1 MGSFNFKSS
10 GKTAEQKSI
19 ESILKSATPIGIK
32 TPLRFA
38 SGDGLYGMNYVLS
51 DQVKDNLRNLIMTN
65 WGERLGFY
73 DFGGNLRS
81 LTTEYVSQ
89 DDFDSKAIERI
100 RTAVG
105 RWMPYIDLEDFESRA
120 NRTDNKNTAVI
131 DIIITYNIPSL
142 DVKQQKLQITLYV
155 I

>member
-81 LTTEYVSQ
+81 LTTEYVSL
-89 DDFDSKAIERI
+89 DDFDSKAIE
-100 RTAVG
+100 
-105 RWMPYIDLEDFESRA
+105 
-120 NRTDNKNTAVI
+120 
-131 DIIITYNIPSL
+131 
-142 DVKQQKLQITLYV
+142 
-155 I
+155 